1 MGKNMKWLLIALGVL
16 IVLFGINKIQQNQ
29 LTSKSDTV
37 FDIDRD
43 DVFQINIIQGNDS
56 ISLSFNGESWAIDG
70 NDTLQVKS
78 NTMDRFFETVIN
90 VKRTSL
96 VSKNAGKWDKF
107 NVGDSTGTHLVLKD
121 YNSEPIANAVVGR
134 SSADWSASNIRIGKE
149 VEVYQ
154 TNENISFQLDTSP
167 TYWGEVP
174 PPPKPDSTTV
184 ESL

>member
-16 IVLFGINKIQQNQ
+16 VVLFGINKIQQNQ

-37 FDIDRD
+37 FDFDRE
-43 DVFQINIIQGNDS
+43 DVFQINIIQGTDS
-56 ISLSFNGESWAIDG
+56 ISLSFSGESWAIDG

-121 YNSEPIANAVVGR
+121 HNSEPIANAVVGR
-134 SSADWSASNIRIGKE
+134 SNAEWSSSNIRFGE
-149 VEVYQ
+149 ETDVYQ
-154 TNENISFQLDTSP
+154 TSENITFQLNTTP

-174 PPPKPDSTTV
+174 PLPEPDTTSV
-184 ESL
+184 DSL

>member
-1 MGKNMKWLLIALGVL
+1 MGNNMKWLLIAFGILL
-16 IVLFGINKIQQNQ
+16 VLFGINKMKQNQ
-29 LTSKSDTV
+29 LTSKSDQV
-37 FDIDRD
+37 FDIERE
-43 DVFQINIIQGNDS
+43 DVFQINILQGNDS
-56 ISLSFNGESWAIDG
+56 ISLSFNGESWAIDEI
-70 NDTLQVKS
+70 DTLQVKDT
-78 NTMDRFFETVIN
+78 TMDQFFETVIN

-96 VSKNAGKWDKF
+96 VSKNAEKWDKF

-154 TNENISFQLDTSP
+154 TNENIIYQLDTSP

-174 PPPKPDSTTV
+174 PPPKPDSTSV
-184 ESL
+184 DSL